1 MNDEIFRFFEGH
13 MPVLPLYERL
23 EQQLQQMVEPLE
35 LRVKKSQIS
44 FFSRR
49 MFGCVSFLRVR
60 PKKELPENYLVVTIG
75 LDHPVYVPRIAVTTE
90 PYPGRWTHHVVLAR
104 EVEIDEELL
113 GWLQEAA
120 AFAQMK

>member
-1 MNDEIFRFFEGH
+1 MNEEIFRFFEGH

-60 PKKELPENYLVVTIG
+60 PKKELPVNYLVVTFG
-75 LDHPVYVPRIAVTTE
+75 LDHPVYAPRIAVTTE

-120 AFAQMK
+120 VFAQMK